1 MGVININ
8 DIQPGM
14 AVARDVC
21 NARGQLLLKAGSV
34 IEERELLLLK
44 TWGVTEAE
52 IEGADRGA
60 VSQKSLEGVDREKL
74 EKVKADLE
82 NRFSGTLDSEVM
94 QEVMRIVLKQKLQE
108 LSPGFT
114 QK

>member
-14 AVARDVC
+14 TVSRDVC

-52 IEGADRGA
+52 IEGVDRKT
-60 VSQKSLEGVDREKL
+60 VDQKSLEGIDPEKF
-74 EKVKADLE
+74 ENIKADLE
-82 NRFSGTLDSEVM
+82 KRFSGTLDSEVM
-94 QEVMRIVLKQKLQE
+94 QEVMRIVLKQKLRE
-108 LSPGFT
+108 LT
-114 QK
+114 T